1 MKKIRDYYQKYREVI
16 NYLIV
21 GFFTTIVSLII
32 YYALV
37 LTILNPSVA
46 SELQVA
52 NILSWCGG
60 VIFAYFTN
68 KKYVFVSN
76 NSSKLEAMKFF
87 LSRLGTLF
95 MDMFLMYIM
104 VSCLGF
110 NDKII
115 KIIVQIVVIILN
127 YILSKFIVFKGE

>member
-1 MKKIRDYYQKYREVI
+1 M
-16 NYLIV
+16 
-21 GFFTTIVSLII
+21 
-32 YYALV
+32 
-37 LTILNPSVA
+37 
-46 SELQVA
+46 A